1 MTPVQA
7 VPLLVPPAPRT
18 WSADARHVTERV
30 VSEPVAARSVAAPPF
45 AAPSDGSTA
54 EADPPRPPSRPNRF
68 GAAGRQ
74 PGTHLPRTVV
84 QQSATGAG
92 AAVDVAD
99 VVVDH
104 GDRPLDSDLHPDVR
118 AHDAAAVK
126 HSLSSFQSGTTQA
139 DQRTKTEEIAGTS

>member
-1 MTPVQA
+1 MSPVQA
-7 VPLLVPPAPRT
+7 VPLLVPPAP
-18 WSADARHVTERV
+18 SDVAVDARHVTERV

-54 EADPPRPPSRPNRF
+54 EADPPRPASRPNRF

-84 QQSATGAG
+84 QQPAEGAG
-92 AAVDVAD
+92 GIAVDVVEAP
-99 VVVDH
+99 
-104 GDRPLDSDLHPDVR
+104 G
-118 AHDAAAVK
+118 HDAAAVK

-139 DQRTKTEEIAGTS
+139 DQRAKTEEIAGTS